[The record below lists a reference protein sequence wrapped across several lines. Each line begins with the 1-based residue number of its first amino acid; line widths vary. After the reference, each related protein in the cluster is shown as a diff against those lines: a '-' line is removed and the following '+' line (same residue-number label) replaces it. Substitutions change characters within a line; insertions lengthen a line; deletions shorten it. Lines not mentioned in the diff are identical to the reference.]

1 MWTWDQEQ
9 KETSI
14 NKSFANAG
22 KGVAILIL
30 GNIIAFVVL
39 IILLKHGVIKNIG
52 ILILIWLV
60 MIVFCLFM
68 WVKRIKVAGSLING
82 TLKSFIPTQEHTD
95 VTDMDTSLNV
105 EMQED
110 DPTEMKKAD
119 LF

>member
-30 GNIIAFVVL
+30 GNIIAFVIL

-60 MIVFCLFM
+60 MIL
-68 WVKRIKVAGSLING
+68 
-82 TLKSFIPTQEHTD
+82 
-95 VTDMDTSLNV
+95 
-105 EMQED
+105 
-110 DPTEMKKAD
+110 
-119 LF
+119 

>member
-39 IILLKHGVIKNIG
+39 IILLKCGVIKNIG
-52 ILILIWLV
+52 ILIFIWLAMV
-60 MIVFCLFM
+60 VFCLFM
-68 WVKRIKVAGSLING
+68 WVKRVKVAGSLING

-95 VTDMDTSLNV
+95 AADLNTSLSS
-105 EMQED
+105 EIQED
-110 DPTEMKKAD
+110 YSTGMKKAD

>member
-39 IILLKHGVIKNIG
+39 IILLKPVSYTH
-52 ILILIWLV
+52 L
-60 MIVFCLFM
+60 
-68 WVKRIKVAGSLING
+68 
-82 TLKSFIPTQEHTD
+82 TLPTNSR
-95 VTDMDTSLNV
+95 V
-105 EMQED
+105 
-110 DPTEMKKAD
+110 
-119 LF
+119 